1 MAGFARWHE
10 TRLNATPLCKRP
22 PPGPGS
28 LSASMSSF
36 IQIPDDA
43 PFNAEQRDWLGQFI
57 SELLAGAST
66 ASAPAGPAVPVTI
79 LWGSQTGSA
88 EGLAKKLMKTLKKGN
103 FEP

>member
-1 MAGFARWHE
+1 
-10 TRLNATPLCKRP
+10 
-22 PPGPGS
+22 
-28 LSASMSSF
+28 MSSF

-43 PFNAEQRDWLGQFI
+43 PFNAEQRDWLGQFL

-103 FEP
+103 FEPESHDMAAYDRSRLP